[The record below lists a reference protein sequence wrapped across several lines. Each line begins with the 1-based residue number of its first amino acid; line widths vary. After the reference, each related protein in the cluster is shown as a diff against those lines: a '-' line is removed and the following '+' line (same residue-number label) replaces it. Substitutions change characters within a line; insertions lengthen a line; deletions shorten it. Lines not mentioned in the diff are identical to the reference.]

1 MVTDDTTTAA
11 ASRSAKASKT
21 LDTMRAPHRQSGRG
35 AHRRGRTR
43 RAPPR
48 SPRPRPRP
56 RPATAKRPG
65 HGISSTTHAAE
76 QAGECRHGAELAERT
91 RRRWAL
97 KCDSMACSIRPG
109 RLPPG
114 GSGLPA
120 LRQPATLLSCHR
132 SGRDRPRPFGRTT
145 GPLPRFPAAG
155 VPLLGEG
162 THSHSFTRREKHN
175 AAHHSL

>member
-1 MVTDDTTTAA
+1 
-11 ASRSAKASKT
+11 
-21 LDTMRAPHRQSGRG
+21 MRARIVKADEARTDAAHQTRAAQVAEAATEAATSREAAG
-35 AHRRGRTR
+35 AWDQL
-43 RAPPR
+43 A
-48 SPRPRPRP
+48 
-56 RPATAKRPG
+56 
-65 HGISSTTHAAE
+65 THAAE

-155 VPLLGEG
+155 VPL
-162 THSHSFTRREKHN
+162 
-175 AAHHSL
+175 